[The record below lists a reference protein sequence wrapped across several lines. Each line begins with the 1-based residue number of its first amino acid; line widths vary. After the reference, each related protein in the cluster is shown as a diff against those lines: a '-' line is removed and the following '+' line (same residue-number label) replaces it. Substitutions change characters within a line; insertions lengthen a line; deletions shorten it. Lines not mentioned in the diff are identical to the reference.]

1 MAAAFNGQGVVGMAT
16 NAQLIPVKVL
26 DSTGF
31 GTDAQVICGLDY
43 VAALAQSQPGPYVV
57 NMSLGDSNRPGETT
71 CGSSALHQAVCNL
84 TNAGVT
90 VVAAAGNDGT
100 DAASFVPASYDEV
113 IAVSA
118 FTDFDGQRSSA
129 GCQADFSDYG
139 YQCDDTLADF
149 SDYGSVVDVAAPGV
163 HVLSDSLDGGQVTLS
178 GTSMAAPHVA
188 GAAALVLGANP
199 SPDPRAGT
207 SDPRVDGRVSRRV
220 GRQRGDVRGPWTVE
234 RRRPVRYDDRQG
246 RDPGTA
252 DQRAARRAGGRVADT
267 APTASAASAS
277 AAPAG

>member
-1 MAAAFNGQGVVGMAT
+1 MVRA
-16 NAQLIPVKVL
+16 
-26 DSTGF
+26 
-31 GTDAQVICGLDY
+31 
-43 VAALAQSQPGPYVV
+43 
-57 NMSLGDSNRPGETT
+57 R
-71 CGSSALHQAVCNL
+71 LHQAVCNL

-139 YQCDDTLADF
+139 YECDDTLADF

-163 HVLSDSLDGGQVTLS
+163 HVLSDSLDGGQTTLS

-188 GAAALVLGANP
+188 GAAALVLASNPTLTPAQVRAVLESTGECPDGAVANAATC
-199 SPDPRAGT
+199 AGH
-207 SDPRVDGRVSRRV
+207 GQWNV
-220 GRQRGDVRGPWTVE
+220 GGLFGTTA
-234 RRRPVRYDDRQG
+234 RQG
-246 RDPGTA
+246 RDPGA
-252 DQRAARRAGGRVADT
+252 AHQRAARRAGGGD
-267 APTASAASAS
+267 AP
-277 AAPAG
+277 PPPPPPPPPPRPG